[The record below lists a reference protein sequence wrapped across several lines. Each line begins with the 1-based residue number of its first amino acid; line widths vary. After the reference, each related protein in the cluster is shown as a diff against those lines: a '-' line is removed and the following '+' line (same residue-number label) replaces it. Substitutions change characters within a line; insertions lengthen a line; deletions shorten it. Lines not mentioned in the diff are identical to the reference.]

1 LLCVASTGSLAAVLP
16 EFAMPVFARVALPLL
31 LLLSACATHPTN
43 NVQGGQNPLDESAI
57 TALYARVDA
66 AAEAYRA
73 ALQQLAGDDPA
84 QGNAGVAGATAQL
97 RDAVSRCVAASGCDV
112 TRVVSVYDALLQ
124 ERAQALDAQ
133 SESFVALPADEITAG
148 EGLAQEQS
156 PLVADVPESGRSVA
170 LLNGRNLSEIIA
182 MKGPVK
188 ASLNEWL
195 TWMRPNLISAW
206 ENYQYMRY
214 LMWPEYEKAGLPEAL
229 LFGILAKES
238 GGRVHAVSRAGAS
251 GPLQF
256 MYSTGLR
263 YGLGQVN
270 GFDTR
275 FDPQLSARANVSYLN
290 DRFAELNHNL
300 EMALA
305 AYNGGEGRV
314 GRLYRS
320 SGGKD
325 FWSSGVYGNLPPETR
340 DYVPMV
346 LAAAWLFMHPEQYGL
361 EFPEVDARPST
372 LVLQHAGSINEL
384 AICLGNA
391 GNRDGWFRPLRN
403 LNPRFEA
410 HTMIAEGTELRVP
423 AVVVPLYRDRCL
435 NDAIAAQAKDIA
447 SANRVQA
454 SKARLAAYTVR
465 SGDTLAGIARK
476 HGCGNPR
483 SLAQGNAIRGPQY
496 LIRPGQ
502 KLSLAMCRGP

>member
-1 LLCVASTGSLAAVLP
+1 MAFFVRLAS
-16 EFAMPVFARVALPLL
+16 PLL
-31 LLLSACATHPTN
+31 LLLTACATSPTAS
-43 NVQGGQNPLDESAI
+43 QQDGQEPLDEPGV

-66 AAEAYRA
+66 AAEAYRT
-73 ALQQLAGDDPA
+73 ALAQLAGDDPA
-84 QGNAGVAGATAQL
+84 QGNTGVAAATAQL
-97 RDAVSRCVAASGCDV
+97 RDGVSRCVAASGCDV
-112 TRVVSVYDALLQ
+112 TRVVSVYDALLL

-133 SESFVALPADEITAG
+133 SESFAALPAEQATLG
-148 EGLAQEQS
+148 EGAALEQS
-156 PLVADVPESGRSVA
+156 PLLADVPESGRSVA
-170 LLNGRNLSEIIA
+170 LLNGRDLSELIA

-188 ASLNEWL
+188 AGLNEWL
-195 TWMRPNLISAW
+195 TWLRPNLISAF
-206 ENYQYMRY
+206 ENYQYMRH

-263 YGLGQVN
+263 YGLGQAN

-275 FDPQLSARANVSYLN
+275 FDPQLSARANVRYLN

-305 AYNGGEGRV
+305 AYNGGEGRIA
-314 GRLYRS
+314 RLYRS
-320 SGGKD
+320 SAGKD
-325 FWSSGVYGNLPPETR
+325 FWSSSVYNSLPPETR

-346 LAAAWLFMHPEQYGL
+346 LAAAWLFLHPEQYGL
-361 EFPEVDARPST
+361 QFPQVHSQPAT
-372 LVLQHAGSINEL
+372 LVLAHASSINEL

-403 LNPRFEA
+403 LNPRYEA
-410 HTMIAEGTELRVP
+410 HTMIAAGTPLQAPE
-423 AVVVPLYRDRCL
+423 VVLPLYRDRCM

-447 SANRVQA
+447 SASRAQA
-454 SKARLAAYTVR
+454 SKAKVAAYTVR
-465 SGDTLAGIARK
+465 SGDTLAAIARR

-483 SLAQGNAIRGPQY
+483 SLAQANAIRGPKY

-502 KLSLAMCRGP
+502 KLSLSLCRGP